1 MLRRS
6 RLSFCWRLGKGS
18 GALFPD
24 QEAGAYQ
31 SVVCPVLVRVMPG
44 TGAAGLGAEDGTG
57 LTGDG
62 AGCFTAMAGSAES
75 GVGTVRG
82 SGLIIVRAG
91 EGSERETGGG
101 SRLLCAGGAADG
113 AARSAAG
120 GEAVGGA

>member
-1 MLRRS
+1 MPRRL
-6 RLSFCWRLGKGS
+6 RLSFSWRLGKGS

-24 QEAGAYQ
+24 QKAGAYQ

-57 LTGDG
+57 LMGGDG
-62 AGCFTAMAGSAES
+62 AGCFAAMAGSAES

-101 SRLLCAGGAADG
+101 S
-113 AARSAAG
+113 
-120 GEAVGGA
+120 

>member
-1 MLRRS
+1 MPRRS
-6 RLSFCWRLGKGS
+6 RLSFSWRLGKGS

-44 TGAAGLGAEDGTG
+44 TGASGLRAEDGTR

-62 AGCFTAMAGSAES
+62 AGCFAAMAGSAES

-91 EGSERETGGG
+91 EGLECATGGEG
-101 SRLLCAGGAADG
+101 RLTGAA
-113 AARSAAG
+113 
-120 GEAVGGA
+120 